1 MQKKSMYSPDE
12 TRSFEKGKAEMTT
25 LANGVTIGRAY
36 LELGWSWEKCIKPI
50 AKTESCQVPHTSYMI
65 SGRMR
70 IKMDDGSEEEFG
82 PGDVNH
88 IPPGHNAWVVG
99 NEPVVAIGI
108 EGVTDF
114 AKK

>member
-1 MQKKSMYSPDE
+1 M
-12 TRSFEKGKAEMTT
+12 R
-25 LANGVTIGRAY
+25 
-36 LELGWSWEKCIKPI
+36 
-50 AKTESCQVPHTSYMI
+50 

-70 IKMDDGSEEEFG
+70 VKMDDGREEEIG

-99 NEPVVAIGI
+99 NEPVVTIGI